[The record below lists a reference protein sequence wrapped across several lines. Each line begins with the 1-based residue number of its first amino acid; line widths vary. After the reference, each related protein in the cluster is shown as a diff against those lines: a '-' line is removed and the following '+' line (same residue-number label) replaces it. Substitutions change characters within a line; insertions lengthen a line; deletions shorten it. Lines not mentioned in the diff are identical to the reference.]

1 MGGCVCISIH
11 DMDLLFI
18 PGIEISFLDMWRA
31 IYTASKL
38 LLKWTLKR
46 HRKDQ
51 WICMFQKCFLIYI
64 KTEWLS
70 IILRTWCTENC
81 VMPKSLPD
89 DNQKLSFHYV
99 IYREPIQLA
108 VTKLQNS
115 GSKCHSINKQNL
127 GSGIE
132 SKTMRKK
139 RGRGNLFLDLRDE
152 YFLITRLKQKIQFF
166 KNLYFKSIYSPNK
179 AWLLF

>member
-1 MGGCVCISIH
+1 MCKVSFSTKSYLAIKSGQTAQKETLKSVKASIGKMGGCVCISIH

-51 WICMFQKCFLIYI
+51 WICVFQKCFLIYI

-139 RGRGNLFLDLRDE
+139 KREG
-152 YFLITRLKQKIQFF
+152 
-166 KNLYFKSIYSPNK
+166 
-179 AWLLF
+179 